1 MNLSEVLD
9 RSREL
14 VRSRGLEPAIAAVQ
28 AVDELAEGF
37 SEPIDEERLIAEANL
52 ELSGFGVI
60 QPFLDDPSI
69 EELWINRPGELRFAN
84 ASGHQVVAIDLTA
97 KQLKLLVLRMLRHS
111 GRRLDRLTPF
121 VDADLPDGSRLH
133 VVIPEITREHWSVNI
148 RKFAR
153 NAPSLE
159 QLVSGGSL
167 KQRGDFWS

>member
-14 VRSRGLEPAIAAVQ
+14 VRSRGLNPAFAAVQ
-28 AVDELAEGF
+28 AVYELAEGF

-84 ASGHQVVAIDLTA
+84 ASGHQVVAEIAAADEVSELRLCARYREVLFGLDSYLICKNSRA
-97 KQLKLLVLRMLRHS
+97 KSYLV
-111 GRRLDRLTPF
+111 P
-121 VDADLPDGSRLH
+121 
-133 VVIPEITREHWSVNI
+133 
-148 RKFAR
+148 
-153 NAPSLE
+153 
-159 QLVSGGSL
+159 
-167 KQRGDFWS
+167 

>member
-14 VRSRGLEPAIAAVQ
+14 ARSRGLELAIAAVQ

-69 EELWINRPGELRFAN
+69 EELWINRPGELQYFLSRARS
-84 ASGHQVVAIDLTA
+84 AQSLEIVVAEIAAADEVSELRLCARYREVLFGLDSYLICKNSRA
-97 KQLKLLVLRMLRHS
+97 KSYLV
-111 GRRLDRLTPF
+111 P
-121 VDADLPDGSRLH
+121 
-133 VVIPEITREHWSVNI
+133 
-148 RKFAR
+148 
-153 NAPSLE
+153 
-159 QLVSGGSL
+159 
-167 KQRGDFWS
+167 

>member
-14 VRSRGLEPAIAAVQ
+14 ARSRGLEPAIVAVQ

-69 EELWINRPGELRFAN
+69 EELWINRPVELRLCARYREVLF
-84 ASGHQVVAIDLTA
+84 GIDSYLICKNSRA
-97 KQLKLLVLRMLRHS
+97 KSYLV
-111 GRRLDRLTPF
+111 P
-121 VDADLPDGSRLH
+121 
-133 VVIPEITREHWSVNI
+133 
-148 RKFAR
+148 
-153 NAPSLE
+153 
-159 QLVSGGSL
+159 
-167 KQRGDFWS
+167 